1 MKGLT
6 PEIIFVIFVLLI
18 LILIAFMFILKSI
31 FSAMAEGAKERHGKI
46 KLSIL
51 IVFAIFVVTFSTKL
65 MFIVFKA

>member
-6 PEIIFVIFVLLI
+6 PEIIFVIFVL

-31 FSAMAEGAKERHGKI
+31 FSAMAEGVKERHGKI